1 MSPRAEDEEAPDSL
15 AADSL
20 AADSLAALARDSYLA
35 GEVIRRGL
43 QVERLT
49 GLDQG
54 IRSYDLT
61 RATAYFA
68 LTEVTNPYELYA
80 STMDF
85 GRLSPISDHNA
96 GWLRS
101 KRISIPVSFAVE
113 RDDYTIPYWVMNPAF
128 QEPGRRYP
136 VMLEI
141 HGGPAAMW
149 GPGEAT
155 MWHEF
160 QVMAA
165 KGYAVVFSNPRG
177 SGGYGNAYRR
187 ANFQDWGDGPASDV
201 LAALDDAMRRQ
212 RWIDP
217 GRQVV
222 TGGSYAGYLTAWIVS
237 QDSRFRAAV
246 AQRGVYDLD
255 TFFGE
260 GNAWRLIPSHFGGYP
275 WEEERVLSYNSP
287 LTHVDQIRTPL
298 LIMHADNDLRT
309 GVIQSEVLYRS
320 LKVLGRPVEYVRYP
334 DAGHDLSRSGH
345 PKQRMDRLLRIYE
358 FMERYVG
365 QGR

>member
-1 MSPRAEDEEAPDSL
+1 
-15 AADSL
+15 
-20 AADSLAALARDSYLA
+20 
-35 GEVIRRGL
+35 
-43 QVERLT
+43 
-49 GLDQG
+49 
-54 IRSYDLT
+54 
-61 RATAYFA
+61 
-68 LTEVTNPYELYA
+68 
-80 STMDF
+80 
-85 GRLSPISDHNA
+85 
-96 GWLRS
+96 
-101 KRISIPVSFAVE
+101 
-113 RDDYTIPYWVMNPAF
+113 
-128 QEPGRRYP
+128 
-136 VMLEI
+136 MLEI

-165 KGYAVVFSNPRG
+165 KGYAIVFSNPRG

-298 LIMHADNDLRT
+298 LDHAC
-309 GVIQSEVLYRS
+309 
-320 LKVLGRPVEYVRYP
+320 
-334 DAGHDLSRSGH
+334 
-345 PKQRMDRLLRIYE
+345 
-358 FMERYVG
+358 G
-365 QGR
+365 Q